1 MQDSPSPPTA
11 ALPDAVL
18 PGTAMSG
25 VTPAAVQRLRATVQ
39 PAWASIPVA
48 DRARIIGRAR
58 HQLAATVDV
67 FVTQARNEQ
76 RRSDVDTVAAE
87 CLPLCEAL
95 KFLAADAARSLQ
107 TRRLG
112 RRGRPLWLWGVHSHV
127 QRAPYGVVLI
137 LGAWNYPLLLGG
149 VQVAQALTAGNV
161 VLWKP
166 APGSEQGC
174 QLFAQC
180 LWNAGVPP
188 QALQV
193 LASDVSTAESAI
205 DAGVDLIV
213 LTGSAATGRA
223 VLQRAARTLTPAI
236 MELSGCDAAIVL
248 RSARLP
254 RAAEAI
260 RFGLTI
266 NSGAT
271 CIGPRRLLL
280 DEPIADALL
289 QTLTDQLKPLPAAVV
304 HPAARRHV
312 AEMIDDALQRGGR
325 DLLNRWDAQAFS
337 DTGTMYPMLI
347 DGVAADWPIA
357 SADLFAPLATIQRVA
372 DSAQAVEICNAC
384 PYALAASLFAARS
397 DADAIAGQLHVGTVT
412 INDIIAPTG
421 DPRLPFGGRRSSGF
435 GVTRGRE
442 GLIQMTTPKVISAKQ
457 GSFAPHLDGEDAGT
471 LDTLLGALQIQ
482 HAGQLSRRWAGLRQM
497 FSGIRASRNDKQD
510 DR

>member
-11 ALPDAVL
+11 TLLGAAPHGTALP
-18 PGTAMSG
+18 G
-25 VTPAAVQRLRATVQ
+25 VTPADLQRLRATVQ
-39 PAWASIPVA
+39 PAWASTPVA
-48 DRARIIGRAR
+48 DRARTVSRAR
-58 HQLAATVDV
+58 HHVAATVDA
-67 FVTQARNEQ
+67 FVTHARNQQ

-87 CLPLCEAL
+87 CLPLCAAL
-95 KFLAADAARSLQ
+95 KFLAADAARALR

-112 RRGRPLWLWGVHSHV
+112 RRGRPLWQWGVHSRV
-127 QRAPYGVVLI
+127 QRAPYGIVLV
-137 LGAWNYPLLLGG
+137 LGTWNYPLLLGG

-174 QLFAQC
+174 QHFAQC
-180 LWNAGVPP
+180 LWDAGVPQP
-188 QALQV
+188 ALQV
-193 LASDVSTAESAI
+193 LGSSLTTAQSAI

-248 RSARLP
+248 RSAHLQ

-280 DEPIADALL
+280 DEPIADAFL
-289 QTLTDQLKPLPAAVV
+289 QTLSAQLTPLPAAIV
-304 HPAARRHV
+304 HPSARRHV

-325 DLLNRWDAQAFS
+325 DLLNRWNAQAFS
-337 DTGTMYPMLI
+337 ETGTMYPLLI

-357 SADLFAPLATIQRVA
+357 AADLFAPLATIQRVA
-372 DSAQAVEICNAC
+372 DGVQAVEVCNAC
-384 PYALAASLFAARS
+384 PYALAASVFAARS
-397 DADAIAGQLHVGTVT
+397 DADAIADQLHVGTVT
-412 INDIIAPTG
+412 INDIIAPTA

-442 GLIQMTTPKVISAKQ
+442 GLIQMTTPKVIATKR
-457 GSFAPHLDGEDAGT
+457 GSFAPHLDTEDTGT
-471 LDTLLGALQIQ
+471 LDTLLGALKIQ
-482 HAGQLSRRWAGLRQM
+482 HAGRLSRRWAGLRQM
-497 FSGIRASRNDKQD
+497 FSGIRASRNEKQD